1 MSAAFYDFVRGRSDD
16 VPAGYTAAG
25 LRVYR
30 HLVYLGASQMVEA
43 HFPAVRQELG
53 EDAWRT
59 LIEDFVRQSQ
69 WTSHFY
75 GDLKDEFLAY
85 LARQSA

>member
-1 MSAAFYDFVRGRSDD
+1 VRGRSDD
-16 VPAGYTAAG
+16 IPPGYAEPGMRA
-25 LRVYR
+25 YR

>member
-1 MSAAFYDFVRGRSDD
+1 MAAAFYDFVRGRSDD

-30 HLVYLGASQMVEA
+30 HLVYLGASQMIEA
-43 HFPAVRQELG
+43 HFPAVREQLG
-53 EDAWRT
+53 DDAWRT